1 MTVKPKN
8 SWCLCCKERVAGLI
22 PVLMLHWNL
31 TFRFR
36 VKERHFALK
45 NKSKTNCCSAQSRPT
60 CNCGEGNS
68 GTADQRVVDSRMP
81 ARPYGA
87 LLMSNSSHDGGA
99 ILFSIARKGGGGG
112 RMGAIRIDWYITLKM
127 HQFEFVALCSGIV
140 CSFSFRSTE
149 KLCYD

>member
-45 NKSKTNCCSAQSRPT
+45 NKSKTNCCSAQRRPT

-81 ARPYGA
+81 ARTGHFSCQIPHMTA
-87 LLMSNSSHDGGA
+87 ELSS
-99 ILFSIARKGGGGG
+99 SQMPERGGGEGEWAQLELTG
-112 RMGAIRIDWYITLKM
+112 T
-127 HQFEFVALCSGIV
+127 
-140 CSFSFRSTE
+140 
-149 KLCYD
+149 